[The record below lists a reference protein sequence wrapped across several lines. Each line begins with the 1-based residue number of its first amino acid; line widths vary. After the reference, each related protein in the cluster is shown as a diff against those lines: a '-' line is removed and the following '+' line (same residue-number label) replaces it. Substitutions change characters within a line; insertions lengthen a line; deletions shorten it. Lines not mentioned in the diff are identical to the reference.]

1 MVPLWFTL
9 SALCFVGAAVLLYV
23 DIDRRRGRGRRRK
36 SWARSHGFDY
46 EQESTEILKR
56 WKRGVMSTVGSN
68 IPARNV
74 VLGQIRGEAVFI
86 FDLEEV
92 ATVIALHRKVGT
104 NVVVDV
110 RLKGLKEP
118 RENDIWL
125 LGAIGPRMVYSTN
138 LDAARRACDRR
149 MVTFA
154 HTAPDCAE
162 IMWNEQNWT
171 LVSMP
176 IGSTRAQWDEG
187 LRTVRQFNDL
197 LRVLP
202 PVPQSTATAGAPQ
215 ASTRRKAAPSRPLAP
230 AGRSEATPGHGE
242 PIHPRKRIH
251 DPRRNP
257 AACAS
262 RARTPPADRPQR
274 PSGVTSPTL
283 SQSRTGAQYTDAVP
297 RRVAL
302 ITGPTSGIG
311 EGFAR
316 RYAADGYDVVLVSRD
331 ADRLKALA
339 AELSNEGGCNVEVLP
354 ADLAD
359 AAGRDTVA
367 ERLASGVD
375 VLVNNAG
382 FGTSGEF
389 WTADPAMLQ
398 RQLDVNVTAVMQLT
412 RAALPAMIDK
422 GAGTVINVS
431 SVAGLLSGRGS
442 TYSASKAYVV
452 SFTEGLAVGLR
463 GTGVG
468 IHVVCPGYVH
478 TEFHDRAGIDM
489 TSLPSFMWLEV
500 DDVVRETLAEVS
512 RGNVLIIPGLQ
523 YKALTTVSRM
533 VPRTLSRAA
542 TSVFGRG
549 RGRT

>member
-68 IPARNV
+68 IPAHNV

-86 FDLEEV
+86 FDLDEV

-162 IMWNEQNWT
+162 IMWNEENWT

-202 PVPQSTATAGAPQ
+202 PVPQSGGSVAPSA
-215 ASTRRKAAPSRPLAP
+215 ASRRSASPSRPLAP
-230 AGRSEATPGHGE
+230 AGRSEAAQRAPETFSRESGSTSRSAATPPPARQE
-242 PIHPRKRIH
+242 PI
-251 DPRRNP
+251 RRPPTGHNGHQ
-257 AACAS
+257 AS
-262 RARTPPADRPQR
+262 HHQR
-274 PSGVTSPTL
+274 
-283 SQSRTGAQYTDAVP
+283 
-297 RRVAL
+297 
-302 ITGPTSGIG
+302 
-311 EGFAR
+311 
-316 RYAADGYDVVLVSRD
+316 
-331 ADRLKALA
+331 
-339 AELSNEGGCNVEVLP
+339 
-354 ADLAD
+354 
-359 AAGRDTVA
+359 
-367 ERLASGVD
+367 
-375 VLVNNAG
+375 
-382 FGTSGEF
+382 
-389 WTADPAMLQ
+389 
-398 RQLDVNVTAVMQLT
+398 
-412 RAALPAMIDK
+412 
-422 GAGTVINVS
+422 
-431 SVAGLLSGRGS
+431 
-442 TYSASKAYVV
+442 
-452 SFTEGLAVGLR
+452 
-463 GTGVG
+463 
-468 IHVVCPGYVH
+468 
-478 TEFHDRAGIDM
+478 
-489 TSLPSFMWLEV
+489 
-500 DDVVRETLAEVS
+500 
-512 RGNVLIIPGLQ
+512 
-523 YKALTTVSRM
+523 
-533 VPRTLSRAA
+533 
-542 TSVFGRG
+542 
-549 RGRT
+549 